1 MSAMKVS
8 YDRETDSLT
17 ITLRHEPVSE
27 SGEIGP
33 DVIADLAADGTI
45 VRFEILQASC
55 LVEDPDR
62 VTLEIAEPVVATRR

>member
-1 MSAMKVS
+1 VKIS
-8 YDRETDSLT
+8 YDRETGSLT

-27 SGEIGP
+27 SDEIRP

-45 VRFEILQASC
+45 VRFEILQASR

-62 VTLEIAEPVVATRR
+62 VTFEIAEPVIASLR

>member
-1 MSAMKVS
+1 MKIS

-27 SGEIGP
+27 SDEIRP

-45 VRFEILQASC
+45 VRFEILQASR
-55 LVEDPDR
+55 LVEDTEH
-62 VTLEIAEPVVATRR
+62 VEFAFSA